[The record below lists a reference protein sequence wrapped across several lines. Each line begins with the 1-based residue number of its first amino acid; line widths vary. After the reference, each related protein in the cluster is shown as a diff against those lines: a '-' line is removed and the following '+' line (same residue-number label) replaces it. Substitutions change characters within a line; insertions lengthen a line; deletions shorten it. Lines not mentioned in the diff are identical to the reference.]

1 MMPVGGVI
9 RRGWQ
14 RLRRNFWLSLAVDAT
29 LILAVMLAVHA
40 WQVRDLVDGVQAPS
54 TVLATLDDG
63 SLRNATQ
70 AGQPGVVYFF
80 APWCGYCR
88 HSIGNLDD
96 LVAAGTIAWGT
107 VVALDYSSRDEVDE
121 FIRETGVD
129 LPVLMGA
136 QRTAAD
142 WGVRA
147 FPSYFVIDEN
157 GLISSRSVGYSTRLG
172 LRLRAMMAGG

>member
-1 MMPVGGVI
+1 MSAWATI
-9 RRGWQ
+9 RSGWR
-14 RLRRNFWLSLAVDAT
+14 RLRQNFWLSLVLDAS
-29 LILAVMLAVHA
+29 LILAVMLAIHA
-40 WQVRDLVDGVQAPS
+40 WQVRDLAGGVQAPP
-54 TVLATLDDG
+54 TVLTTLHDG
-63 SLRNATQ
+63 RMRNAMQ

-88 HSIGNLDD
+88 HSIGNLDE
-96 LVAAGTIAWGT
+96 LVDAGTIAWAT
-107 VVALDYSSRDEVDE
+107 VVALDYSSRGEVDE
-121 FIRETGVD
+121 FIRDTGVS
-129 LPVLMGA
+129 LPVLLGG

-172 LRLRAMMAGG
+172 LRLRAMMAGS